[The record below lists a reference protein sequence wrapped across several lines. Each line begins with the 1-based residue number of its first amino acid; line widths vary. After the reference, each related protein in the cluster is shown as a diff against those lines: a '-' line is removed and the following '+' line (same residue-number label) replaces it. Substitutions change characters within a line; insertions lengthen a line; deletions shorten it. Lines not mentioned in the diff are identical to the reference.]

1 MVWISLTPTRRQCCI
16 WMAMKENMSPPPHAV
31 NILHIYLFWTW
42 GTETL
47 AKIFPHGPNHESSK
61 SQPGKFVKVCV
72 CVLRGSCRGRWGGRQ
87 PCHHQKQTLVW
98 SMKDAVTIQTS
109 GEVESWL
116 SLLRKCG
123 KGNQDAAADDIFKS
137 EDLWPHTTCEYICS
151 QSECERE
158 RDASK
163 STFTHR
169 QQHGV

>member
-72 CVLRGSCRGRWGGRQ
+72 CVRGKLQGKVGGSATLSSPKADACVKHEGCCNHPDQRGSGVMTVIAEEVWERQ
-87 PCHHQKQTLVW
+87 PGRCRRWHFQERGSVASHHMWIHL
-98 SMKDAVTIQTS
+98 
-109 GEVESWL
+109 
-116 SLLRKCG
+116 
-123 KGNQDAAADDIFKS
+123 
-137 EDLWPHTTCEYICS
+137 
-151 QSECERE
+151 
-158 RDASK
+158 
-163 STFTHR
+163 
-169 QQHGV
+169 